1 MNASSLYV
9 TVLRLVF
16 QNDAPNVHRLFPYL
30 RQLLSCSVC
39 GNLLREPFSPLNSPC
54 QHHECKTCVGGRKI
68 LKPSCAWCRDRPD
81 TVQNVQLRLLLQ
93 CYKSLCEYIK
103 LTPIYEGMQS
113 QVQINSQSNS
123 SAADHS
129 GVGNRNR
136 LADIIDEG
144 IRFKDEFK
152 SAAGLSKAT
161 YSMLPCLY
169 QSVVTEPPAAV
180 TPPPPPPPPSQ
191 PTIVHQQQIHPQQQ
205 YIINSGG
212 QIVLQKSMHSSSSSS
227 SSNLLLQPPQQQPL
241 QNQHLQ
247 KIQNPGGGGLIA
259 TLSNQRSLINSNSG
273 SSSNSPIQP
282 QTSGGVKQMHLPSSS
297 INNSVTTN
305 NNRIIQTTV
314 AANGTVYVTKS
325 QFVPPMPIIKTVS
338 NGSALYSVM
347 YAGSGNKITIKRKT
361 DSQSASSAAH
371 AHHNQQQLL
380 SEGHKDP
387 VEMGKTS
394 SHPSS
399 SSSSAAVSS
408 SPTTTNNS
416 SLLLQGSS
424 GSMTSSNYVVQDG
437 GGGDPGAGL
446 GFKKPPMI
454 VKSKTLAKR
463 KGCRCGNATLTPGK
477 LTCCGQRCPCYVES
491 KSCIDCKCRGCRN
504 PHRPNGFKVRP
515 HIPELENLDFH
526 LHAVEQQSQQQQPLM
541 KTILNTLSIVGN
553 QQQQQQHAVASSS
566 NSSSSPASSSSLV
579 KVSNMAATSSS
590 SNNVDDGTRMDSR
603 LNGIIGGTRTTE
615 GLCDLGSNLNL
626 HSFQSGG
633 GGNVSQGKIQG
644 EFCGQSCTNLVR
656 IY

>member
-123 SAADHS
+123 STADPS

-180 TPPPPPPPPSQ
+180 TPPPPPPPPPSQ

-247 KIQNPGGGGLIA
+247 KIQTPGGGGLIA

-273 SSSNSPIQP
+273 SSSNAPIQP

-408 SPTTTNNS
+408 SPTTNTS

-446 GFKKPPMI
+446 GFKKPPMV

-553 QQQQQQHAVASSS
+553 QQQHAVASSS